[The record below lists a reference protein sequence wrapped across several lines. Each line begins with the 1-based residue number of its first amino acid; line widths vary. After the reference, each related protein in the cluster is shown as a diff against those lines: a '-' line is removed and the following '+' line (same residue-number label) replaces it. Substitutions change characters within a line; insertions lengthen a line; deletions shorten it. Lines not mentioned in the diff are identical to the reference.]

1 MAELEHFAGAVSAVV
16 ARLRAAV
23 ARGVAVSNDEFL
35 HEWELTDAA
44 AGILVHLRH
53 TLPDRLATWTGVA
66 AVHVYDAPSTVMRG
80 VDDLVERGLVETTV
94 DGAFLTTKGREA
106 LHALHS
112 ITGKVTDELWGEN
125 TAICE
130 ALLPLLRTVVTA
142 AAETGGEAF
151 GLLYPP
157 YEHEGSSATVMVA
170 GLLEPIH
177 YHRFDA
183 QVSAWRTAGLTPHEA
198 QLLTGGTLW
207 RVLQEDTNLRDAAP
221 YSALKPRQRLDLLSG
236 LGSLPG

>member
-1 MAELEHFAGAVSAVV
+1 MSELTHFAGAASSVV
-16 ARLRAAV
+16 NRLRTAV

-53 TLPDRLATWTGVA
+53 TLPDRLASWTSVA
-66 AVHVYDAPSTVMRG
+66 AVHVYDPPSTVMRG
-80 VDDLVERGLVETTV
+80 VDDLVERGLVDTTV
-94 DGAFLTTKGREA
+94 DGAFLTIKGREA
-106 LHALHS
+106 LNALHS
-112 ITGKVTDELWGEN
+112 ITGKVTDELWGES
-125 TAICE
+125 TSTCE

-151 GLLYPP
+151 GLFFPP
-157 YEHEGSSATVMVA
+157 FEHEGSSPTVKVA
-170 GLLEPIH
+170 GLLEPLH

-183 QVSAWRTAGLTPHEA
+183 QVSAWRTAGLAPQEA

-221 YSALKPRQRLDLLSG
+221 YSVLKSRQRTDLLSG